1 MWFQYMLIDEA
12 CKWQPLILTLA
23 PRKHRFTNLT
33 FLVFHCFIALSETC
47 MDFITGR
54 ELQSPEYR
62 RHMTAA
68 LRLIND
74 KLSSANAVADTN
86 LAGVM
91 TLCLLSS
98 VRDQPLQTK
107 IHFDGL
113 CRMIEVRG
121 GVDELRSN
129 PALIG
134 KTHR

>member
-1 MWFQYMLIDEA
+1 
-12 CKWQPLILTLA
+12 
-23 PRKHRFTNLT
+23 
-33 FLVFHCFIALSETC
+33 
-47 MDFITGR
+47 MDFVTGR
-54 ELQSPEYR
+54 TQQTSEYR
-62 RHMTAA
+62 HHMGAA

-74 KLSSANAVADTN
+74 KLSSANAVGDTN

-121 GVDELRSN
+121 GVDQLQSN